1 MQDRST
7 DFEFL
12 PIDVSLG
19 RCQRYFQQITGSSM
33 GVIWSTSGI
42 NFGQAFPVTMRAT
55 PTSALTALLTID
67 VLGVGLFSQSSS
79 NITALN
85 NGMTPEAFN
94 VYCQN
99 FTGLTVGLPAG
110 IVTTGG
116 EITFTSEL

>member
-19 RCQRYFQQITGSSM
+19 RCQRYFQQITGGTM
-33 GVIWSTSGI
+33 GVCWSTTGVS
-42 NFGQAFPVTMRAT
+42 FGQAFPVTMRAT

-67 VLGVGLFSQSSS
+67 VLGVGSKSQTSSD
-79 NITALN
+79 ITAMN

-99 FTGLTVGLPAG
+99 FTGLASGLPLA
-110 IVTTGG
+110 ILTTGG